1 MSLRDGARLV
11 VSLIAG
17 LSACV
22 LATIT
27 AGALPAPAVTH
38 SGSNIRIVA
47 YHRATAPRL
56 AAMVFA
62 VGREDQR
69 RLDES
74 RPEAASTSTVRITTT
89 SLAKATVGVTYSA
102 TLEASG
108 GTTPF
113 RWRVVGAAGPPP
125 GITFSPGG
133 RLRGD
138 PTASGDY
145 QFTVQVTDSSAPS
158 RHTAKASVT
167 LPVYSP
173 APRTDH
179 PANWSGYEFEG
190 GPFTAVIGNFHV
202 PSLRPSPGD
211 TFTSEWVGIDGATN
225 SSLIQA
231 GVTEEYD
238 AATKSVLTG
247 AWWEILPAAST
258 PIPMTVNPGDE
269 CMVTIYQV
277 SGATWSI
284 TLSDVTTGQSFSTEK
299 SYSGPGA
306 TEEWIV
312 EAPMNER
319 TGKEDTLGHFSPAVT
334 FSNMRA
340 TGTVTAWAKD
350 IMVQNGVR
358 VSVPSTLGT
367 YGFTVAYRSATPL
380 SS

>member
-1 MSLRDGARLV
+1 MG
-11 VSLIAG
+11 
-17 LSACV
+17 
-22 LATIT
+22 
-27 AGALPAPAVTH
+27 
-38 SGSNIRIVA
+38 VA
-47 YHRATAPRL
+47 Y
-56 AAMVFA
+56 
-62 VGREDQR
+62 
-69 RLDES
+69 
-74 RPEAASTSTVRITTT
+74 
-89 SLAKATVGVTYSA
+89 SA
-102 TLEASG
+102 DLVASG
-108 GTTPF
+108 GTAPY
-113 RWRVVGAAGPPP
+113 RWHVVGAAGPPP
-125 GITFSPGG
+125 GITLTPWGE
-133 RLRGD
+133 
-138 PTASGDY
+138 ASGRSDG
-145 QFTVQVTDSSAPS
+145 FRVLSVHRAGDGFLEAVAPQGEGVS
-158 RHTAKASVT
+158 VIAGVFAGTAHGPPRELVGIRIRGRS
-167 LPVYSP
+167 VYSGHRELQR
-173 APRTDH
+173 AQ
-179 PANWSGYEFEG
+179 
-190 GPFTAVIGNFHV
+190 
-202 PSLRPSPGD
+202 SPPITGD

-238 AATKSVLTG
+238 AATKSILTG

-319 TGKEDTLGHFSPAVT
+319 TGKEDTLGQFSPNVT

-350 IMVQNGVR
+350 IMVQDGVR

-367 YGFTVAYRSATPL
+367 YGFTVAYRSA
-380 SS
+380 SRV